1 MADSMLTKKALA
13 DALKAQLIEEPL
25 DKISIGEICERCSLN
40 RKSFYYHFDSKPDL
54 VNWIFDTEFFADVAS
69 DSDSLSWQDLETLCG
84 YLYDHKNFYRK
95 VLKSQDADFFTSH
108 LKELIEPLLSN
119 KLKDIT
125 ASHLVT
131 DFQLIFFTDA
141 FIFTISRW
149 LTDSKLISC
158 EEFFRDLISCIY
170 IPVQKCMVQ

>member
-13 DALKAQLIEEPL
+13 FALKAQLCEEPL
-25 DKISIGEICERCSLN
+25 DKISIGEICERCNLN

-54 VNWIFDTEFFADVAS
+54 VNWIFDTEFFNDVDT

-95 VLKSQDADFFTSH
+95 VLKSQEAGFFTSH
-108 LKELIEPLLSN
+108 LKELIEPILNSKLREITESN
-119 KLKDIT
+119 FI
-125 ASHLVT
+125 T

-149 LTDSKLISC
+149 LTDSKIISH
-158 EEFFRDLISCIY
+158 EEFYHKLISCIY
-170 IPVQKCMVQ
+170 IPVKTA